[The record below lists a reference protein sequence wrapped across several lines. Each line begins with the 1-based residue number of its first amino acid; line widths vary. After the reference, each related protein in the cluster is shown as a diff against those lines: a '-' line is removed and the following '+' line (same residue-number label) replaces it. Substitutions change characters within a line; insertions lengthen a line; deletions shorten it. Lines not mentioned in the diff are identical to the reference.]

1 VEGRDPSGQPYY
13 WLTGDFVN
21 CDQAEDTDVW
31 ALEQGYI
38 SIVPSMHDLTSYK
51 ALDQLAELENQ

>member
-1 VEGRDPSGQPYY
+1 MEGKDPSGQPYY

-21 CDQAEDTDVW
+21 GDHGDDTDVW
-31 ALEQGYI
+31 ALENGYI

-51 ALDQLAELENQ
+51 ALGELAGLVAS